1 MTPFDLNQAC
11 VVPSEEGD
19 RDLGHLPTSAL
30 ADRASSFSC
39 SDLFSSRHDQGA
51 DYCTGRHVQQP
62 LQEARELFLRA
73 GSSDRMT
80 QHPADTDDDDALKL
94 SLCDLD
100 NITEEEGEDEE
111 EEEEEADRPG
121 KWMSSKMRFMR
132 KMMNSTHIVVSKPR
146 GSMLLSEDQS
156 QRSQGFGA
164 GNQSN
169 GNGIIR
175 ICSDCNTTKT
185 PLWRSGPRGPKSLCN
200 ACGIRQRKA
209 RRAMA
214 AAAALNGGLI
224 PATAPAKVR
233 KEKKLDIDRTLP
245 FKKRCKVDASSAT
258 AKKLCFDD
266 VQLSSN
272 KNTAI
277 QKVFPQEER
286 DAAIL
291 LMALSCGLIRS

>member
-19 RDLGHLPTSAL
+19 IDLGHLPPSAL
-30 ADRASSFSC
+30 ADHASSFSC
-39 SDLFSSRHDQGA
+39 SDLFSSCHDQGA

-62 LQEARELFLRA
+62 LQEAREQFLRA
-73 GSSDRMT
+73 GSSDRMA
-80 QHPADTDDDDALKL
+80 QHPADADDDDALKL
-94 SLCDLD
+94 SLCDPD
-100 NITEEEGEDEE
+100 NITEEEGN

-121 KWMSSKMRFMR
+121 TWMSSKMRFMR
-132 KMMNSTHIVVSKPR
+132 KMMNSTHIV
-146 GSMLLSEDQS
+146 
-156 QRSQGFGA
+156 
-164 GNQSN
+164 
-169 GNGIIR
+169 
-175 ICSDCNTTKT
+175 
-185 PLWRSGPRGPKSLCN
+185 SLCN